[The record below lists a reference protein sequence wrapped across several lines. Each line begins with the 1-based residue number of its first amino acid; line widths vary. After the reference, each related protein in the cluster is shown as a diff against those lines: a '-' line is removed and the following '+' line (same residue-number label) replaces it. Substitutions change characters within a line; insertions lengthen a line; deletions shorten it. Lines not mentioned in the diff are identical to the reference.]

1 MIKLQNNTL
10 SIGILPT
17 GAELRSVINKETG
30 KEYIWQAD
38 ASVWNRS
45 SPVLFP
51 FVGRLKNDTYF
62 YQNKTYTLPQHGFAR
77 NFEFE
82 LIKQTNNLL
91 CFELKSNE
99 QTLENYP
106 FHFSLQLSYEL
117 TENELSLTYRVE
129 NTGAEK
135 MYFSLGAH
143 PAFNLLDDINT
154 YSLEF
159 ELEENYVRHL
169 LEAGLQINKTEEVA
183 MQGKQ
188 LQLNE
193 NYFETDAIVLKGMQA
208 NEISLFNKNNKKELS
223 LKAEG
228 FPYYGIWAKKPYP
241 FICLEPWHGIADSVN
256 SSGELEEKEGIEIL
270 NSAEVFLSRITFR
283 FF

>member
-82 LIKQTNNLL
+82 LIKQTDNLL

-143 PAFNLLDDINT
+143 PAFNLFDDINT

-169 LEAGLQINKTEEVA
+169 LEVGLQIHKTEEVA

-208 NEISLFNKNNKKELS
+208 NKISLLNKNNIKELS

-256 SSGELEEKEGIEIL
+256 SSGNLEEKEGIEIL

>member
-1 MIKLQNNTL
+1 MVKLENNNF

-17 GAELRSVINKETG
+17 GAELRSVINKHTS

-51 FVGRLKNDTYF
+51 FVGRMKNDTYL
-62 YQNKTYTLPQHGFAR
+62 YQHKTYNLPQHGFAR
-77 NFEFE
+77 NYDFKLLEHSENKAVFE
-82 LIKQTNNLL
+82 LL
-91 CFELKSNE
+91 SNE

-106 FHFSLQLSYEL
+106 FQFSLQLSYEL
-117 TENELSLTYRVE
+117 NDNELILSYRVE
-129 NTGAEK
+129 NNGTGD

-143 PAFNLLDDINT
+143 PAFNLTDDINT

-159 ELEENYVRHL
+159 EREEAFERHL
-169 LEAGLQINKTEEVA
+169 LEGGLQIHKTEEVA
-183 MQGKQ
+183 IQGNR

-193 NYFETDAIVLKGMQA
+193 KYFETDAIVLKGMQSK
-208 NEISLFNKNNKKELS
+208 EICIINKNNKKELS

-241 FICLEPWHGIADSVN
+241 FLCLEPWHGIADALTSTRN
-256 SSGELEEKEGIEIL
+256 IEEKEGIKKLASTEI
-270 NSAEVFLSRITFR
+270 FLSRITFC

>member
-1 MIKLQNNTL
+1 MFKLQNNTL

-17 GAELRSVINKETG
+17 GAELRSVINKHTG

-51 FVGRLKNDTYF
+51 FVGRLKNDSYV
-62 YQNKTYTLPQHGFAR
+62 YQNKTYSLPQHGFAR
-77 NFEFE
+77 NFDFE
-82 LIKQTNNLL
+82 LIKQTDSLL

-106 FHFSLQLSYEL
+106 FPFSLQLSYEL
-117 TENELSLTYRVE
+117 TENELTLSYRVE
-129 NTGAEK
+129 NTGADI

-143 PAFNLLDDINT
+143 PAFNLEDEIST
-154 YSLEF
+154 YRLEF
-159 ELEENYVRHL
+159 DSEENYARHL
-169 LEAGLQINKTEEVA
+169 LEAGLQIHKTEEVA
-183 MQGKQ
+183 MQGNR

-208 NEISLFNKNNKKELS
+208 NEISLLNKNNKKELS

-228 FPYYGIWAKKPYP
+228 FPYYGIWAKKSYP
-241 FICLEPWHGIADSVN
+241 FLCLEPWHGIADSIT
-256 SSGELEEKEGIEIL
+256 SSGKIEEKEGIKKL
-270 NSAEVFLSRITFR
+270 ASSEVFFSRITFC